1 MTNAAVITIGYIS
14 ANNRW
19 GKHYDEFIKLVP
31 DGVKVQ
37 IEGLGLYTTHLTEL
51 AGKTDVYVAKTTE
64 LAIANDWAG
73 VAVMGAPVEVQNP
86 ELSLRL
92 RETLSIPVSTALDSG
107 AAALR
112 ALGTRK
118 ALLLC
123 PFGARL
129 KGMLKEHLAGK
140 GVEVMLPSES
150 FENIGEGTAQTPEQL
165 YDMAKSEL
173 AKAPGA
179 QAIYF
184 QGGPMDPLSIL
195 QELENDL
202 GVPVIASNPTMLWR
216 VSTQVGLK
224 FTIPNKGTLLREWPE
239 EIAI

>member
-1 MTNAAVITIGYIS
+1 MTTPATPTIGYIS

-19 GKHYDEFIKLVP
+19 GKHYDEFMKLVP

-51 AGKTDVYVAKTTE
+51 AGKTDVHVAKTTE
-64 LAIANDWAG
+64 LAAANDWAG
-73 VAVMGAPVEVQNP
+73 IAVMGAPVEVQNP
-86 ELSLRL
+86 DLPRKI
-92 RETLSIPVSTALDSG
+92 REAVSIPVSTALDSG

-123 PFGARL
+123 PFDARL
-129 KGMLKEHLAGK
+129 KGMLKENLAGK
-140 GVEVMLPSES
+140 GVEAMLPAES
-150 FENIGEGTAQTPEQL
+150 FENIGEGAAQTPEQL
-165 YDMAKSEL
+165 YEMAKSEL

-195 QELENDL
+195 QELEDDL

-224 FTIPNKGTLLREWPE
+224 FSIPGKGALLREWPGDV
-239 EIAI
+239 AI